1 MNSKKPSL
9 PKDQI
14 DTIKLSIQQKKYN
27 KALELLNTIS
37 NKENNLEIV
46 NGIKASIY
54 LYKKDW
60 ETSLSYY
67 QKINKKNNFN
77 ISNNLGVAFYKL
89 GRFIEA
95 STMFEQAISFNNTYI
110 PAYENLSI
118 TQKLLGNYEFSIKY
132 ILQGLK
138 LMPNNNKIKNC
149 LVDILN
155 YFEPFN
161 KENYI
166 IDIDKKLRK
175 LDSLYKKNRLINNL
189 TINDIL
195 TQSEKIL
202 KDSSVNF
209 NYNETQIFRRNKIDL
224 NCKRHLDI
232 FTNHKIIPKF
242 CFSCFKVQ
250 ITLNNILDLIK
261 LYFYF
266 NNVNLKNN
274 NIRKCVVELRKKVNG
289 NYKGYVFSDSLQDA
303 KEIKEIL
310 NNELQNEK
318 INLNKIEI
326 KRGCTEYYDE
336 FELYKNI
343 NQNVSNII
351 YKEDWADIEKKY
363 DEKHFIFKI
372 KNETVYNSTLNRFNL
387 PDFLI
392 IKNWLLYAKI
402 IGDDSYKKVI
412 KFDINEKYFDQYQK
426 EQIKSRKTPIL

>member
-1 MNSKKPSL
+1 MNSNRSSL

-14 DTIKLSIQQKKYN
+14 DAVKLSIQQKKYDR
-27 KALELLNTIS
+27 ALELLNKIS
-37 NKENNLEIV
+37 NKEDNLNIV
-46 NGIKASIY
+46 NRITALVY

-60 ETSLSYY
+60 EKSLSYF
-67 QKINKKNNFN
+67 QKIDNKNNFD
-77 ISNNLGVAFYKL
+77 ISNNIGVALYNL
-89 GRFIEA
+89 GRFLEA
-95 STMFEQAISFNNTYI
+95 STMFEQAITFNNKYI
-110 PAYENLSI
+110 PAYENLAV
-118 TQKLLGNYEFSIKY
+118 TQKLLGNYELSISC

-138 LMPNNNKIKNC
+138 LMPNNNKIKNT
-149 LVDILN
+149 LIDILN
-155 YFEPFN
+155 YFEPLN

-166 IDIDKKLRK
+166 INIDKKLRK
-175 LDSLYKKNRLINNL
+175 LESLHKKNISINNT
-189 TINDIL
+189 TISDIL
-195 TQSEKIL
+195 NKSETVL
-202 KDSSVNF
+202 KDSNRNF
-209 NYNETQIFRRNKIDL
+209 NFNETQIFRRNKIDL

-232 FTNHKIIPKF
+232 FATHKIIPKF

-250 ITLNNILDLIK
+250 ITLDNILDLIK

-274 NIRKCVVELRKKVNG
+274 NIRKCVVELRKNVSG

-310 NNELQNEK
+310 KNELQNEK

-336 FELYKNI
+336 FELYKDI

-351 YKEDWADIEKKY
+351 YREDWANIEKNF
-363 DEKHFIFKI
+363 DEKHFTSKI
-372 KNETVYNSTLNRFNL
+372 KDEKVYNNTLNKFNL

-402 IGDDSYKKVI
+402 IGDTSYKKII
-412 KFDINEKYFDQYQK
+412 KFDIDDKNFDQLQK
-426 EQIKSRKTPIL
+426 EQIKLRKKQ